1 VVITGL
7 SITISFRSRK
17 NRIGCERRIDISRFT
32 VYPQQWE
39 SYYKIYEGMNT
50 RKIILAGTMSVDE
63 YFDELIDKVQED
75 YENMR
80 CESVMT
86 HV

>member
-1 VVITGL
+1 
-7 SITISFRSRK
+7 
-17 NRIGCERRIDISRFT
+17 
-32 VYPQQWE
+32 
-39 SYYKIYEGMNT
+39 MNT

>member
-1 VVITGL
+1 MVITGL

-39 SYYKIYEGMNT
+39 SYYKKYEGNFT
-50 RKIILAGTMSVDE
+50 GVVRTGRVDNENLLPGTIGIIA
-63 YFDELIDKVQED
+63 
-75 YENMR
+75 
-80 CESVMT
+80 
-86 HV
+86 